1 MEMDGDGCVNGVDGG
16 VEEEGGNVSSG
27 CAQRCV
33 SEEER
38 VVKAHTTGEFR
49 DPRYLLALSSDNDRD
64 FRVKLPSTDFVMI
77 CCHFLIKVAAKI
89 CALSLQSHSTLK

>member
-1 MEMDGDGCVNGVDGG
+1 MEMDGDGYVEGVDGG

-38 VVKAHTTGEFR
+38 VVKAHTAGEFR

-64 FRVKLPSTDFVMI
+64 LRVPRPIYRRQIL
-77 CCHFLIKVAAKI
+77 L
-89 CALSLQSHSTLK
+89 

>member
-38 VVKAHTTGEFR
+38 VVKAHTAGEFR
-49 DPRYLLALSSDNDRD
+49 DRYLLALSSDNDRD
-64 FRVKLPSTDFVMI
+64 LRVPRPIYRRQIL
-77 CCHFLIKVAAKI
+77 L
-89 CALSLQSHSTLK
+89 